1 MTRITILICLFLI
14 TALQAQEK
22 QELAV
27 QETIRTFFDGFHKQ
41 DSLLIKSV
49 TAAGIQMQTI
59 GKNKVGGDSLRTE
72 SFGRFLKS
80 IVQIPDSVQF
90 EERIKSFHI
99 QVDGPMA
106 HAWTPYE
113 FYVNGSFSH
122 CGVNSFQLFL
132 DQDVWQIIYIIDT
145 RRRGDCL

>member
-1 MTRITILICLFLI
+1 MNRIPILLCFFLL
-14 TALQAQEK
+14 TALQAQDK

-27 QETIRTFFDGFHKQ
+27 EETIRTFFDGFHKQ

-49 TAAGIQMQTI
+49 TSAGIRMQTI
-59 GKNKVGGDSLRTE
+59 GKNMAGGDSLRTE
-72 SFGRFLKS
+72 SFGRFLTS

-90 EERIKSFHI
+90 EERITSFHI

-113 FYVNGSFSH
+113 FYVNGSLSH
-122 CGVNSFQLFL
+122 CGVNSFQLFR
-132 DQDVWQIIYIIDT
+132 DRDGWQIIYIIDT
-145 RRRGDCL
+145 RRRGDCQ

>member
-1 MTRITILICLFLI
+1 MNRITILLCLLLLS
-14 TALQAQEK
+14 TLQAQDK

-27 QETIRTFFDGFHKQ
+27 QETIKTFFDGFHRQ
-41 DSLLIKSV
+41 DSLLIKS
-49 TAAGIQMQTI
+49 TASSGIILQTI
-59 GKNKVGGDSLRTE
+59 GKNKAGGDSVLTE

-90 EERIKSFHI
+90 EERIKSFKI

-113 FYVNGSFSH
+113 FYVNGTLSH

-132 DQDVWQIIYIIDT
+132 DRDVWQIIYIIDT